1 MERFAIDSATGEV
14 TVAIPLDYETVTE
27 PYVLTVI
34 AEDSGELNAFSV
46 YDTVI
51 MWYIPMCMQL
61 QAVLFGLLQCIPILR
76 VYIHQFTLSS
86 CGFLSMRFISHNYS
100 ATSVHDMTYIIVED
114 TCTNQ

>member
-46 YDTVI
+46 HDTVI
-51 MWYIPMCMQL
+51 MWYIPVCVCNCRQYCL
-61 QAVLFGLLQCIPILR
+61 AWL
-76 VYIHQFTLSS
+76 
-86 CGFLSMRFISHNYS
+86 
-100 ATSVHDMTYIIVED
+100 VHTHP
-114 TCTNQ
+114 